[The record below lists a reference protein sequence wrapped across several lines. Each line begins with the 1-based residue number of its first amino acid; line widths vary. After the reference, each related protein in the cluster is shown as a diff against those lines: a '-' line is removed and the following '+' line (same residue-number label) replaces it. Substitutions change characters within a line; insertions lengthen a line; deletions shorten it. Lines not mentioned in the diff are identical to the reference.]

1 MVNLPPPIY
10 PEHILD
16 EAAYGQ
22 ITYDPDI
29 EWPGISIVTPSYQQ
43 GPYIETTI
51 RSILLQGY
59 PKLQY
64 FVMDGG
70 SKDQTVE
77 ILKYY
82 DAFIDGW
89 VSEKDRGQS
98 EAINKGL
105 KQCTQPIFNWIN
117 SDDWLLPGA
126 LYTIG
131 KTFATTGADM
141 VASRANIWQ
150 EGEILWVNGYTP
162 KKEDVIESALMT
174 GLNQQGLFLRT
185 DKFQQIGGV
194 DEVYHYSMDMDMWVR
209 YLLTYGQDKFE
220 VIDDVTAV
228 FRFHPECKSVMEGW
242 AEGSASDKETKSM
255 RRRLVA
261 TLNDP
266 RYAPVVDYVFPNP
279 RLDIC
284 DLPPHS
290 PIDPKVVGTWINRIL
305 FRKMKR
311 AFYGNENE
319 VARQIAPGIDP
330 AYLPEKDAKD
340 FQAFSRYLQRTKGS
354 LGPVWRLVYGFK
366 KLTGS

>member
-10 PEHILD
+10 PEHLLD

-22 ITYDPDI
+22 ISYDPNID
-29 EWPGISIVTPSYQQ
+29 WPGISIVTPSYQQ

-70 SKDQTVE
+70 SSDQTVE

-82 DAFIDGW
+82 DAFIDHW

-105 KQCTQPIFNWIN
+105 KLCTQPIFNWIN

-126 LYTIG
+126 LHAIG
-131 KTFATTGADM
+131 KTFAEKGADM
-141 VASRANIWQ
+141 VAARANIWQ
-150 EGEILWVNGYTP
+150 QGEVLWVNNPTA
-162 KKEDVIESALMT
+162 KKEDFIESALLT

-185 DKFQQIGGV
+185 DKFQHIGGV

-220 VIDDVTAV
+220 VIDDVIAV

-242 AEGSASDKETKSM
+242 SEGSASDKETKSM

-261 TLNDP
+261 TLGDP
-266 RYAPVVDYVFPNP
+266 RYAPVLDFVFPNP

-290 PIDPKVVGTWINRIL
+290 PIARDVVGTWINRIL

-311 AFYGNENE
+311 AFYGNEHA
-319 VARQIAPGIDP
+319 VAARIAPGIDSHF
-330 AYLPEKDAKD
+330 LPETDAKD
-340 FQAFSRYLQRTKGS
+340 FEAFSRYLQRTQ
-354 LGPVWRLVYGFK
+354 GPNGAFWQWAYRLK
-366 KLTGS
+366 KIIGA